1 MVACGRGAAAGAAL
15 RVAHQTDGLRS
26 LLAASGQL
34 EGLPYE
40 IEFSKFA
47 FGPAIVEALGA
58 GHADTG
64 EVGSTPPIF
73 GAAAQTNFRVVA
85 TKTLSNQQDS
95 SLLVRPGSG
104 IRTGADLVGARITV
118 PKGSSA
124 HGFLPR
130 LLHREGIALDRVQLV
145 FLAPADGLAAFE
157 GGEADAWA
165 VWEPFV
171 SQRTQA
177 GIISIAGG
185 PPDEYGLGFE
195 VASRVALEDPAKVA
209 ALRDYVRRKRL
220 ALDWAG
226 QNLDQFARAWAAEAN
241 LPLPV
246 ARGAVPATVAALRAT
261 TDADIDVQQNLAD
274 RLFADRVLPQRV
286 EFRMLVEGGVA

>member
-1 MVACGRGAAAGAAL
+1 MVARGRGSAAGATL

-34 EGLPYE
+34 DGLPYE

-85 TKTLSNQQDS
+85 TKALSNQQDS

-124 HGFLPR
+124 HGFLLR

-171 SQRTQA
+171 SQQTQA

-195 VASRVALEDPAKVA
+195 VASRVRVS
-209 ALRDYVRRKRL
+209 
-220 ALDWAG
+220 
-226 QNLDQFARAWAAEAN
+226 
-241 LPLPV
+241 
-246 ARGAVPATVAALRAT
+246 RGAWRGLAPSPAGRHPTPADVVPVRGVTTQRRSPMISLTTPRRATVFL
-261 TDADIDVQQNLAD
+261 NSW
-274 RLFADRVLPQRV
+274 
-286 EFRMLVEGGVA
+286 